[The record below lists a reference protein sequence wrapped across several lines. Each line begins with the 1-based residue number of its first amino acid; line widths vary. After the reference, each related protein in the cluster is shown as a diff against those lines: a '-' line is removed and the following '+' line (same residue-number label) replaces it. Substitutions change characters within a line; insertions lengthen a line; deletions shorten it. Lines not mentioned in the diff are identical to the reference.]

1 MRFRNIFYLC
11 IEVLRLSWESCEC
24 VCHQD
29 FHFKLRI
36 TIYDQI
42 MKQLNN
48 STVSRTHRPIRVLQF
63 GEGNFLRAFVDWQ
76 LDIANEKGVT
86 DLGVAIVKPRVGS
99 NATIEALRNQDSLF
113 HVCLEG
119 IENGEA
125 KRENRLITVVEEVL
139 TPDDKAEYE
148 RIILSPELRFVVS
161 NTTEAGIRFDKDD
174 ILCDIPSTFPGKVTN
189 LLWRRFNHFKGDES
203 KGVYFICCE
212 LIEDNGS
219 KLKEYVLRH
228 AEKANLGPDFI
239 EWVKRACVFVD
250 TLVDRIVSGAPE
262 DAETVKAE
270 LGYDD
275 NAVVKGEL
283 YHLWAIGGD
292 GAEALREEL
301 PLDKAGLH
309 LLFIPTIKEFR
320 DKKVRIL
327 NGSHTGMVAIALLA
341 GCETVLDA
349 FNTPDINCFVSSMV
363 SKEVLPVIDGERSE
377 LETFSNGILE
387 RFYNPYIRH
396 MLKSI
401 SLNSLSKWESR
412 NFDTVKDNW
421 DKRGM
426 LSDHELFT
434 FAALLA
440 LYAPASG
447 FDPQDNES
455 HVEYIR
461 SHWNDDDL
469 ASTVKSIV
477 SESGIFLQDFD
488 KLVPGFS
495 DHVAIYL
502 EQIRKNGINSA
513 LKQFLA
519 DQS

>member
-189 LLWRRFNHFKGDES
+189 LL
-203 KGVYFICCE
+203 
-212 LIEDNGS
+212 
-219 KLKEYVLRH
+219 
-228 AEKANLGPDFI
+228 
-239 EWVKRACVFVD
+239 
-250 TLVDRIVSGAPE
+250 
-262 DAETVKAE
+262 
-270 LGYDD
+270 
-275 NAVVKGEL
+275 
-283 YHLWAIGGD
+283 
-292 GAEALREEL
+292 
-301 PLDKAGLH
+301 
-309 LLFIPTIKEFR
+309 
-320 DKKVRIL
+320 
-327 NGSHTGMVAIALLA
+327 
-341 GCETVLDA
+341 
-349 FNTPDINCFVSSMV
+349 
-363 SKEVLPVIDGERSE
+363 
-377 LETFSNGILE
+377 
-387 RFYNPYIRH
+387 
-396 MLKSI
+396 
-401 SLNSLSKWESR
+401 
-412 NFDTVKDNW
+412 
-421 DKRGM
+421 
-426 LSDHELFT
+426 
-434 FAALLA
+434 
-440 LYAPASG
+440 
-447 FDPQDNES
+447 
-455 HVEYIR
+455 
-461 SHWNDDDL
+461 
-469 ASTVKSIV
+469 
-477 SESGIFLQDFD
+477 
-488 KLVPGFS
+488 
-495 DHVAIYL
+495 
-502 EQIRKNGINSA
+502 
-513 LKQFLA
+513 
-519 DQS
+519 